1 MLCPKRFQSSLT
13 CGQTGSL
20 LHSRPTLFVRDGRM
34 ASGRSFALSSQFAG
48 NGLLPGF
55 EIPDDLPTQVRN
67 GSLELLETVLK
78 PFDFFPGNYFL
89 EFLTVVNFLIL
100 CYIFVVLMPRK

>member
-1 MLCPKRFQSSLT
+1 M
-13 CGQTGSL
+13 
-20 LHSRPTLFVRDGRM
+20 
-34 ASGRSFALSSQFAG
+34 
-48 NGLLPGF
+48 
-55 EIPDDLPTQVRN
+55 QVRN

-89 EFLTVVNFLIL
+89 EFLTVVNFLFF